1 MLSDDEELPPITDS
15 EDEKPKYTRECI
27 NLERWKV
34 LPTKPGRICLE
45 DTVFGMNWVDFG
57 CFLLFSTLQTKK
69 NVVKRNLLYFSLEMF
84 VFTTKTLLG
93 WQTKQNKKGK
103 TLVGFDL
110 AKLCHCVCVC
120 VYVESICSP
129 GQKQK
134 L

>member
-1 MLSDDEELPPITDS
+1 M
-15 EDEKPKYTRECI
+15 
-27 NLERWKV
+27 
-34 LPTKPGRICLE
+34 E

-110 AKLCHCVCVC
+110 AKFN
-120 VYVESICSP
+120 ESKRGP
-129 GQKQK
+129 GQPPKEKKKVCISKTHSVRAARSSFGNPEKKELKRKRKPFFQSETF
-134 L
+134 